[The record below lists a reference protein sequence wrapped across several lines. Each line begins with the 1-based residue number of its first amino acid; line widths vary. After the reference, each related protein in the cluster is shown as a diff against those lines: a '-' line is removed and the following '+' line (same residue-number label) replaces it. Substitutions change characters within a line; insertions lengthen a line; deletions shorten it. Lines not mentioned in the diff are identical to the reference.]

1 MVCCALPL
9 LITTGVASTAWGI
22 VRQHWGLVGVGLALM
37 AIAVLARVRR
47 GMEP

>member
-1 MVCCALPL
+1 MLCCALPL

-22 VRQHWGLVGVGLALM
+22 VRQHWGLVGVGLALI

-47 GMEP
+47 GMAA